1 MKNTFLRSALLAMVV
16 SVFGCLAESDSEPE
30 ESLGEGPKELSV
42 LACTGPTGSGQA
54 VICVDTANATAGAG
68 TAANPY
74 KTIASAITAAKAGD
88 QLQIA
93 QGTYAENPVI
103 GAFNSWSSKRL
114 DIMGGFQTGSS
125 FAVRD
130 PSTYVTLIDGGLT
143 NPGLRLF
150 VNASTNS
157 MTVDG
162 LAIKRGKGVGTAW
175 NNGYGH
181 GGGVYIQWV
190 GTGTLTLVNMDIYDS
205 QTNSIAANSQ
215 QGGGLWST
223 TTANSPTNP
232 GRVRVEDSYFHNNKG
247 GKGAAVSANGNFDFY
262 RNRVEGN
269 FGQGDHGGGF
279 YFTGNGAFED
289 NLIKNNDIGVLAG
302 YGWGGGGAFVGGSWT
317 LKRNIFTGNYAPLI
331 GSGVF
336 FDEGVT
342 ATMSGDLLYKND
354 CPNTSGAAIYV
365 DGKGSSGP
373 GSFLTATNITVA
385 DHVCGGTKAAVFL
398 ERQSTF
404 TAKNSIFWGNTG
416 SDMNGQ
422 AGTTRT
428 ATYSVTSLSGTG
440 NITSD
445 PQFVNAAGDDYHLK
459 STAGHYTPSGWVTD
473 ATTSLA
479 IDAGDPASSY
489 ANEPSPNGSR
499 INMGYEGNT
508 AQASKSAALDYED
521 CPGQPYSIALNSSQT
536 ITGDAGTSTDDQ
548 TACGTSSGDRVY
560 RLNLGATG
568 GILSL
573 NVTGATF
580 AIRTTCSSG
589 TNEVCGTSETFEAT
603 VSTYYVV
610 VEGSG
615 SFSLDIDYNASVCG
629 DGFVSSTEE
638 CEAPEAYCV
647 PSGEPDECTSE
658 APDPAADTCPGKSLA
673 VGAGTTNI
681 SSASMDLTNVNY
693 ADDYEPSC
701 GPQSDGRDY
710 VLSLTPAISGTLTVR
725 VGLSENDCQD
735 EEVSEFCWDVV
746 LSARTDCTDD
756 LTEIACEDDTFAGEE
771 LSIPVT
777 ASVPISIFVDGVNAG
792 WYSDGPFDLQLE
804 LN

>member
-1 MKNTFLRSALLAMVV
+1 MKSSFNMLLLATAVLF
-16 SVFGCLAESDSEPE
+16 SGCAIESDAPPE
-30 ESLGEGPKELSV
+30 ELGEGPKELSV
-42 LACTGPTGSGQA
+42 LACTGPTSSGQA

-114 DIMGGFQTGSS
+114 DIMGGFQSGSS

-130 PSTYVTLIDGGLT
+130 FNTYVTLIDGGLT

-150 VNASTNS
+150 MNAGANS

-162 LAIKRGKGVGTAW
+162 LAIKRGKGLGTAW

-190 GTGTLTLVNMDIYDS
+190 GTGTLTLTNMDIYDS
-205 QTNSIAANSQ
+205 QTNTIAANSQ

-269 FGQGDHGGGF
+269 FGQNDHGGGF
-279 YFTGNGAFED
+279 YLTGNGAFED

-302 YGWGGGGAFVGGSWT
+302 YGWGGGGAFVGGSWS
-317 LKRNIFTGNYAPLI
+317 LKRNVFTGNYAPLI

-342 ATMSGDLLYKND
+342 ATMNGDLLYKND
-354 CPNTSGAAIYV
+354 CPSTSGAAIYV
-365 DGKGSSGP
+365 DGQGSSGP
-373 GSFLTATNITVA
+373 GSNVTATNITVA

-428 ATYSVTSLSGTG
+428 ATYSVTTLTGTG
-440 NITSD
+440 NITAD
-445 PQFVNAAGDDYHLK
+445 PQFVNAAGNDYHLK
-459 STAGHYTPSGWVTD
+459 STAGHYTTSGWVTD
-473 ATTSLA
+473 ATTSPA

-499 INMGYEGNT
+499 INMGFEGNT

-536 ITGDAGTSTDDQ
+536 INGNSGTSADDQ
-548 TACGTSSGDRVY
+548 SACGTTSGDRVFAF
-560 RLNLGATG
+560 NLGSTG

-580 AIRTTCSSG
+580 AVRTTCGSSSG
-589 TNEVCGTSETFEAT
+589 EVCGTSTQFETTA
-603 VSTYYVV
+603 STYYVV
-610 VEGSG
+610 VEGAG
-615 SFSLDIDYNASVCG
+615 AFSLSVDYDASVCG
-629 DGFVSSTEE
+629 DGFLASNEE
-638 CEAPEAYCV
+638 CEAPTTYCV
-647 PSGEPDECTSE
+647 EPGQPNECTST
-658 APDPAADTCPGKSLA
+658 APDPVADSCPGKSYSVPTGITNLSSESEEF
-673 VGAGTTNI
+673 TT
-681 SSASMDLTNVNY
+681 VNY
-693 ADDYEPSC
+693 TDDYIASCATEP
-701 GPQSDGRDY
+701 DGRDY
-710 VLSLTPAISGTLTVR
+710 VLNLTPEATGTLTVR
-725 VGLSENDCQD
+725 VGLTDAYCDDNADD
-735 EEVSEFCWDVV
+735 EFCWDVV
-746 LSARTDCTDD
+746 LSARATCTDD
-756 LTEIACEDDTFAGEE
+756 ESEVACVNDNFAGEE
-771 LSIPVT
+771 MVLSVTEDVPVT
-777 ASVPISIFVDGVNAG
+777 VMIDGFNAG
-792 WYSDGPFDLQLE
+792 WYSYGPFDVQLQL
-804 LN
+804 N